1 MVLPTGFALPPL
13 PYLVG
18 LAVGVGVVWG
28 GLYRQRPPVTGAVV
42 LACAPWMVAGA
53 VGYAL
58 YQLEA
63 VPDPLAPLFGS
74 PAVYVTAAIAAGA
87 VWLATA
93 VDDWPAE
100 GFSLR
105 STPGAL
111 GVTGSLAAGAALG
124 YALQVGLEAGG
135 LDLFW
140 PVLVVVWSAI
150 VAGLAWALL
159 RTVRP
164 EAAATGWVGVLVLF
178 AHTLDGIS
186 TAVGADVYGYGEQ
199 SPLSRAVLDLAAALP
214 TADVLGSGWLFVLV
228 KVALAG
234 LVLVVLVDAVR
245 ERPSEGNLLL
255 AGVTAVGLGPGA
267 HNVVLFA
274 VG

>member
-18 LAVGVGVVWG
+18 LVAAGGIVGA
-28 GLYRQRPPVTGAVV
+28 GLYRHRPPVTAAVV
-42 LACAPWMVAGA
+42 LATTPWMVAGA

-63 VPDPLAPLFGS
+63 VPDVVAPLFGS

-93 VDDWPAE
+93 VDDWPAS
-100 GFSLR
+100 GHSLR

-111 GVTGSLAAGAALG
+111 GVTGCLVAGAALG
-124 YALQVGLEAGG
+124 YALQVGLEGG
-135 LDLFW
+135 ELELFW
-140 PVLVVVWSAI
+140 PLAVVGWSA
-150 VAGLAWALL
+150 VVTALAWWLL

-164 EAAATGWVGVLVLF
+164 EVAATGRVGVLVVF
-178 AHTLDGIS
+178 AHALDGVS

-199 SPLSRAVLDLAAALP
+199 SPLSRAILELAASLP
-214 TADVLGSGWLFVLV
+214 TAGTLGSGWLFVLV
-228 KVALAG
+228 KLALAG
-234 LVLVVLVDAVR
+234 LVLVVLVDSVR

>member
-13 PYLVG
+13 PYLVA

-28 GLYRQRPPVTGAVV
+28 GLYRRRPPVTDAVV
-42 LACAPWMVAGA
+42 LASAPWMVAGA

-111 GVTGSLAAGAALG
+111 GVTGALAAGAALG
-124 YALQVGLEAGG
+124 YALQVGLAAGE
-135 LDLFW
+135 LELFW

-159 RTVRP
+159 RAVRP
-164 EAAATGWVGVLVLF
+164 GVAATGWVGVLVMF

-199 SPLSRAVLDLAAALP
+199 SPLSRAVLDLAASLP

>member
-18 LAVGVGVVWG
+18 LAVAAGLVWG
-28 GLYRQRPPVTGAVV
+28 GLFRQRPTVTGDVV
-42 LACAPWMVAGA
+42 LASAPWMVVGA

-58 YQLEA
+58 FQLEA
-63 VPDPLAPLFGS
+63 VPEPLAPLFGS

-93 VDDWPAE
+93 IDDWPAR
-100 GFSLR
+100 GFSIR

-111 GVTGSLAAGAALG
+111 AVTGALTAGAALG
-124 YALQVGLEAGG
+124 YALQVGMDTGG

-140 PVLVVVWSAI
+140 PVVVVVWSAV

-159 RTVRP
+159 RSVRP
-164 EAAATGWVGVLVLF
+164 AVGATGWVGVLVLF
-178 AHTLDGIS
+178 AHTLDGVS
-186 TAVGADVYGYGEQ
+186 TAVGADVYNYGEQ
-199 SPLSRAVLDLAAALP
+199 SPVSRAVLEFAASLP
-214 TADVLGSGWLFVLV
+214 TADAIGSGWLFVLV
-228 KVALAG
+228 KLALAAV
-234 LVLVVLVDAVR
+234 VLVVLIDAVR

>member
-18 LAVGVGVVWG
+18 LAVATGLVWG
-28 GLYRQRPPVTGAVV
+28 GLYRQRPPVTGDVV
-42 LACAPWMVAGA
+42 LASAPWMVVGA

-58 YQLEA
+58 FQLEA
-63 VPDPLAPLFGS
+63 VPEPLAPLFGS

-93 VDDWPAE
+93 IDDWPAR
-100 GFSLR
+100 GFSIR

-111 GVTGSLAAGAALG
+111 AVTGALTAGAALG
-124 YALQVGLEAGG
+124 YALQVGMDTGG

-140 PVLVVVWSAI
+140 PVVVVVWSAV

-159 RTVRP
+159 RSVRP
-164 EAAATGWVGVLVLF
+164 AVGATGWVGVLVLF
-178 AHTLDGIS
+178 AHTLDGVS
-186 TAVGADVYGYGEQ
+186 TAVGADVYNYGEQ
-199 SPLSRAVLDLAAALP
+199 SPVSRAVLEFAASLP
-214 TADVLGSGWLFVLV
+214 TADAIGSGWLFVLV
-228 KVALAG
+228 KLALAAV
-234 LVLVVLVDAVR
+234 VLVVLIDAVR